1 MRFFAGTIA
10 CGGGVYRNMRGEKK
24 NAENCDCVGRGF
36 CFLFFVMYCACC
48 VVPEGKKVEK
58 REKVER
64 VRSQEMNDERN
75 DSRDESAAASQP
87 LTVPL

>member
-1 MRFFAGTIA
+1 
-10 CGGGVYRNMRGEKK
+10 MRGEK

-64 VRSQEMNDERN
+64 VRGQEMNDEKMIV
-75 DSRDESAAASQP
+75 DESAAVSQP

>member
-1 MRFFAGTIA
+1 
-10 CGGGVYRNMRGEKK
+10 
-24 NAENCDCVGRGF
+24 
-36 CFLFFVMYCACC
+36 MYCACC

-64 VRSQEMNDERN
+64 VRSQEMNDEKN